1 MKSSLLFTMLL
12 LGTLPSIADEAVPA
26 PVVIEQAEEI
36 EDAVEDAEAV
46 PPSKQE
52 GTQKPAASA
61 PTPEEIAK
69 LQAELAK
76 RPPSDPIKD
85 HKDGSSRVS
94 KMQDELS
101 ADVRQLILE
110 QTAEQVIEKFE
121 EADSAMDE
129 ATDRLTGHDTGGET
143 MAAQTEVIEKLYEA
157 AKKRQQQQQQQ
168 GGSPSS
174 SDAMMEMM
182 ERMMGKEPGQQP
194 GEQGKGKE
202 PGDQGGEGMTGDSN
216 SANQHQDGVNG
227 GNVEQRIVP
236 KASGT
241 AGKGLPSEFQQA
253 LDAYNRGAG
262 RLAREPQ
269 RK

>member
-1 MKSSLLFTMLL
+1 MKTSLLVTVLL
-12 LGTLPSIADEAVPA
+12 LGTLPSFADEEA
-26 PVVIEQAEEI
+26 PLPLPVEQADEI
-36 EDAVEDAEAV
+36 DEGQDEGEAI
-46 PPSKQE
+46 PPSKPE
-52 GTQKPAASA
+52 TPGKNAPATPS
-61 PTPEEIAK
+61 PEEIAK

-76 RPPSDPIKD
+76 RPPSDPVKD

-168 GGSPSS
+168 GEKPSS
-174 SDAMMEMM
+174 GDAMMEMM

-194 GEQGKGKE
+194 GEQGEGKQ

-216 SANQHQDGVNG
+216 SANQRQDGVNG
-227 GNVEQRIVP
+227 GNVEQRTVP

-241 AGKGLPSEFQQA
+241 AGKGLPAEFQQA